1 MLPNCQVMIADLHNK
16 SIGNVKN
23 LVANFFGFSCALLS
37 RFPTLSD
44 AIIKATKVTSC
55 IRT

>member
-23 LVANFFGFSCALLS
+23 LVVNFFGFSCALLS